1 MTLSEFRRQTHAIPR
16 RTVRRAI
23 ATALMG
29 RTLRTQREFSD
40 FYDAVCRELEQIQG
54 DAVDELVA

>member
-1 MTLSEFRRQTHAIPR
+1 MTLSEFRTRIRPFPR
-16 RTVRRAI
+16 EEVRRAV

-40 FYDAVCRELEQIQG
+40 FYEAVCHELQDLG
-54 DAVDELVA
+54 PRLGTSW